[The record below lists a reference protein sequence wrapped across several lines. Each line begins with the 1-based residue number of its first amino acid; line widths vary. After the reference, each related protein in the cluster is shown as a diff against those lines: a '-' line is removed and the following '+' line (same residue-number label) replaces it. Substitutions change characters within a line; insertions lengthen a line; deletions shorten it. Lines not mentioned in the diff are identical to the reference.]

1 MSIVIEHLNY
11 VYMQGGPYETKA
23 LDDVSLT
30 IHDGEFIGLIG
41 HTGSGKSTLVQHLNG
56 LILPTSG
63 QITVDGM
70 DLADKNTDKR
80 AIRRRVGLVFQYPE
94 NQLFEETVAKDIA
107 FGPKNLGLDEA
118 EIDRRVRTAMRR
130 VALDYD
136 KLSQRSVFE
145 LSGGQMRRVAIA
157 GVLAMEP
164 QTLVLDEPCAGLDP
178 KGREEILGLI
188 SDLHRESGATIVMV
202 SHSMD
207 DVAALAERVIV
218 MNHGKVAMDGAPR
231 EVFSRGEEL
240 RAIGLDVPQA
250 VELAQK
256 LREKGFDVPEGI
268 YKIEEVRAAVEAIVG
283 KEAAMLNDIT
293 LGQYFPGNSPIHRM
307 DPRMKLILTI
317 LYIVGVFIVAN
328 LPGYAIALAFLYIVV
343 RVSGIKFSY
352 LAKGVKPL
360 RFIII
365 FTFILNLFFVQGET
379 PIFTLGFFTLT
390 KEALNNAIYFAL
402 RLIFLVMGT
411 SVLTLTTSPVQLTDG
426 LERIMH
432 PLEKIHFPA
441 HELAM
446 MMTIA
451 LRFIPTLLEETDK
464 IQKAQMARGADFE
477 SGNLIARAKAMIP
490 LLVPLF
496 VSSFR
501 RANELAMAM
510 EARCYRGGDKRTRL
524 RELKYTK
531 LDLYGALAVA
541 AFLVIIVAE
550 GRLLG

>member
-11 VYMQGGPYETKA
+11 VYMQGGPYETRA

-63 QITVDGM
+63 KITVDGM
-70 DLADKNTDKR
+70 DLAEKDTDRR

-136 KLSQRSVFE
+136 KLAQRSVFE

-178 KGREEILGLI
+178 RGREEILGLI

-218 MNHGKVAMDGAPR
+218 MNHGKVAMDGTPR
-231 EVFSRGEEL
+231 EIFSRGEEL

-283 KEAAMLNDIT
+283 K
-293 LGQYFPGNSPIHRM
+293 
-307 DPRMKLILTI
+307 
-317 LYIVGVFIVAN
+317 
-328 LPGYAIALAFLYIVV
+328 
-343 RVSGIKFSY
+343 
-352 LAKGVKPL
+352 
-360 RFIII
+360 
-365 FTFILNLFFVQGET
+365 
-379 PIFTLGFFTLT
+379 
-390 KEALNNAIYFAL
+390 
-402 RLIFLVMGT
+402 
-411 SVLTLTTSPVQLTDG
+411 
-426 LERIMH
+426 
-432 PLEKIHFPA
+432 
-441 HELAM
+441 
-446 MMTIA
+446 
-451 LRFIPTLLEETDK
+451 
-464 IQKAQMARGADFE
+464 
-477 SGNLIARAKAMIP
+477 
-490 LLVPLF
+490 
-496 VSSFR
+496 
-501 RANELAMAM
+501 
-510 EARCYRGGDKRTRL
+510 GGRH
-524 RELKYTK
+524 
-531 LDLYGALAVA
+531 A
-541 AFLVIIVAE
+541 
-550 GRLLG
+550 

>member
-30 IHDGEFIGLIG
+30 IHDGEFVGLIG

-63 QITVDGM
+63 QIIVDGM

-283 KEAAMLNDIT
+283 K
-293 LGQYFPGNSPIHRM
+293 
-307 DPRMKLILTI
+307 
-317 LYIVGVFIVAN
+317 
-328 LPGYAIALAFLYIVV
+328 
-343 RVSGIKFSY
+343 
-352 LAKGVKPL
+352 
-360 RFIII
+360 
-365 FTFILNLFFVQGET
+365 
-379 PIFTLGFFTLT
+379 
-390 KEALNNAIYFAL
+390 
-402 RLIFLVMGT
+402 
-411 SVLTLTTSPVQLTDG
+411 
-426 LERIMH
+426 
-432 PLEKIHFPA
+432 
-441 HELAM
+441 
-446 MMTIA
+446 
-451 LRFIPTLLEETDK
+451 
-464 IQKAQMARGADFE
+464 
-477 SGNLIARAKAMIP
+477 
-490 LLVPLF
+490 
-496 VSSFR
+496 
-501 RANELAMAM
+501 
-510 EARCYRGGDKRTRL
+510 GGRH
-524 RELKYTK
+524 
-531 LDLYGALAVA
+531 A
-541 AFLVIIVAE
+541 
-550 GRLLG
+550 

>member
-30 IHDGEFIGLIG
+30 IHDGEFVGLIG

-94 NQLFEETVAKDIA
+94 NQLFGETVAKDIA

-283 KEAAMLNDIT
+283 K
-293 LGQYFPGNSPIHRM
+293 
-307 DPRMKLILTI
+307 
-317 LYIVGVFIVAN
+317 
-328 LPGYAIALAFLYIVV
+328 
-343 RVSGIKFSY
+343 
-352 LAKGVKPL
+352 
-360 RFIII
+360 
-365 FTFILNLFFVQGET
+365 
-379 PIFTLGFFTLT
+379 
-390 KEALNNAIYFAL
+390 
-402 RLIFLVMGT
+402 
-411 SVLTLTTSPVQLTDG
+411 
-426 LERIMH
+426 
-432 PLEKIHFPA
+432 
-441 HELAM
+441 
-446 MMTIA
+446 
-451 LRFIPTLLEETDK
+451 
-464 IQKAQMARGADFE
+464 
-477 SGNLIARAKAMIP
+477 
-490 LLVPLF
+490 
-496 VSSFR
+496 
-501 RANELAMAM
+501 
-510 EARCYRGGDKRTRL
+510 GGRH
-524 RELKYTK
+524 
-531 LDLYGALAVA
+531 A
-541 AFLVIIVAE
+541 
-550 GRLLG
+550 

>member
-283 KEAAMLNDIT
+283 K
-293 LGQYFPGNSPIHRM
+293 
-307 DPRMKLILTI
+307 
-317 LYIVGVFIVAN
+317 
-328 LPGYAIALAFLYIVV
+328 
-343 RVSGIKFSY
+343 
-352 LAKGVKPL
+352 
-360 RFIII
+360 
-365 FTFILNLFFVQGET
+365 
-379 PIFTLGFFTLT
+379 
-390 KEALNNAIYFAL
+390 
-402 RLIFLVMGT
+402 
-411 SVLTLTTSPVQLTDG
+411 
-426 LERIMH
+426 
-432 PLEKIHFPA
+432 
-441 HELAM
+441 
-446 MMTIA
+446 
-451 LRFIPTLLEETDK
+451 
-464 IQKAQMARGADFE
+464 
-477 SGNLIARAKAMIP
+477 
-490 LLVPLF
+490 
-496 VSSFR
+496 
-501 RANELAMAM
+501 
-510 EARCYRGGDKRTRL
+510 GGRH
-524 RELKYTK
+524 
-531 LDLYGALAVA
+531 A
-541 AFLVIIVAE
+541 
-550 GRLLG
+550 